1 MRFDL
6 ADLSLFRH
14 VVEAGSITH
23 GAERAHL
30 ALAAASTRI
39 RNMEDALG
47 VPLLTR
53 GRQGVTPT
61 QAGRTLLQH
70 ARTILRQAERLHED
84 LGAYGGGLAGQIRVL
99 SNTNA
104 LTEFLPEALSSFLAA
119 HPNVSV
125 DLEER
130 LSDEIVGLIAE
141 GVADLGV
148 VAGTVDAGAL
158 ETYPFRRDRFVLVVA
173 QDHPLAKRAKIGFEE
188 VLDHDFVGLDRAS
201 AIQRFLAT
209 KAVRIGRPLRLRV
222 QLRSFDA
229 VCRLVECKVGIGI
242 VPETTARRVS
252 KTMAIAIVPLTDSW
266 AVRDLTI
273 CMRNMD
279 ELPLYARQLVEHLR
293 AISVAG
299 RCLLPR
305 HQHPIIEIEQHGGIV
320 IVAGLE
326 RKIAARLVVGRDRA
340 QPQRADVAAAG
351 QLGLGQHLRPGKHR
365 AAGKQRRDVT
375 AAIDGGDVEG
385 VGEAVEGQRAGERD
399 DVAAI
404 DQPPAEAALAWR

>member
-1 MRFDL
+1 MRRQASVRFDL

-39 RNMEDALG
+39 RNMEDTLG
-47 VPLLTR
+47 VALLTR

-61 QAGRTLLQH
+61 PAGRTLLQH

-104 LTEFLPEALSSFLAA
+104 LTEFLPEALSSFLTA
-119 HPNVSV
+119 HPSVSV

-141 GVADLGV
+141 GVADLGI
-148 VAGTVDAGAL
+148 VAGTVDAGGL
-158 ETYPFRRDRFVLVVA
+158 ETYPFRSDRFVLVVA
-173 QDHPLAKRAKIGFEE
+173 KDHALARRAKVGFEE

-201 AIQRFLAT
+201 ALQRFLAS

-229 VCRLVECKVGIGI
+229 VCRMVECKVGIGI

-252 KTMAIAIVPLTDSW
+252 KTMAIAKVNLSDAW

-273 CMRNMD
+273 CVRSRD
-279 ELPLYARQLVEHLR
+279 DLPAYARQLVEHLR
-293 AISVAG
+293 A
-299 RCLLPR
+299 
-305 HQHPIIEIEQHGGIV
+305 E
-320 IVAGLE
+320 
-326 RKIAARLVVGRDRA
+326 
-340 QPQRADVAAAG
+340 
-351 QLGLGQHLRPGKHR
+351 
-365 AAGKQRRDVT
+365 
-375 AAIDGGDVEG
+375 
-385 VGEAVEGQRAGERD
+385 
-399 DVAAI
+399 
-404 DQPPAEAALAWR
+404 

>member
-6 ADLSLFRH
+6 ADLSLCRH

-39 RNMEDALG
+39 RNMEDVLG

-70 ARTILRQAERLHED
+70 ARAILRQSERLHED
-84 LGAYGGGLAGQIRVL
+84 LGAYGGGMAGQIRVL

-119 HPNVSV
+119 HPHVSV

-148 VAGTVDAGAL
+148 VAGTVDAGGL

-173 QDHPLAKRAKIGFEE
+173 ADHPLAKRAKNAAKIAFED
-188 VLDHDFVGLDRAS
+188 VLNQDFVGLDRAS

-229 VCRLVECKVGIGI
+229 VCRLVECKVGVGI

-252 KTMAIAIVPLTDSW
+252 KTMAIKAINLSNPW

-273 CMRNMD
+273 CVKNRE
-279 ELPLYARQLVEHLR
+279 ELPTYARQLVEHLR
-293 AISVAG
+293 A
-299 RCLLPR
+299 
-305 HQHPIIEIEQHGGIV
+305 
-320 IVAGLE
+320 
-326 RKIAARLVVGRDRA
+326 
-340 QPQRADVAAAG
+340 
-351 QLGLGQHLRPGKHR
+351 
-365 AAGKQRRDVT
+365 
-375 AAIDGGDVEG
+375 
-385 VGEAVEGQRAGERD
+385 
-399 DVAAI
+399 
-404 DQPPAEAALAWR
+404 PA

>member
-30 ALAAASTRI
+30 ALAAASARI
-39 RNMEDALG
+39 RNMEEALG
-47 VPLLTR
+47 VALLTR

-70 ARTILRQAERLHED
+70 ARAILRQAERLHED
-84 LGAYGGGLAGQIRVL
+84 LGAYGSGLAGQIRVL

-104 LTEFLPEALSSFLAA
+104 LTEFLPEALSSFLSA

-141 GVADLGV
+141 GVADLGI

-158 ETYPFRRDRFVLVVA
+158 QTYPFRRDRFVLVVA
-173 QDHPLAKRAKIGFEE
+173 QDHPLAKRAKVSFEQ
-188 VLDHDFVGLDRAS
+188 VLDYDFVGLDRAS
-201 AIQRFLAT
+201 ALQRFLAS

-242 VPETTARRVS
+242 VPETTARRVA
-252 KTMAIAIVPLTDSW
+252 KTMAIAVAPLTDSW
-266 AVRDLTI
+266 AERDLTI
-273 CMRNMD
+273 CIRNMN

-293 AISVAG
+293 AQG
-299 RCLLPR
+299 
-305 HQHPIIEIEQHGGIV
+305 
-320 IVAGLE
+320 
-326 RKIAARLVVGRDRA
+326 
-340 QPQRADVAAAG
+340 
-351 QLGLGQHLRPGKHR
+351 
-365 AAGKQRRDVT
+365 
-375 AAIDGGDVEG
+375 
-385 VGEAVEGQRAGERD
+385 
-399 DVAAI
+399 
-404 DQPPAEAALAWR
+404 

>member
-6 ADLSLFRH
+6 IDLSLFRH

-39 RNMEDALG
+39 RAMEEVLG
-47 VPLLTR
+47 APLLTR
-53 GRQGVTPT
+53 TRQGVTPT

-70 ARTILRQAERLHED
+70 ARAILRQAERLHED
-84 LGAYGGGLAGQIRVL
+84 LGAYSGGLAGQIRVL

-148 VAGTVDAGAL
+148 VAGTVDAGGL
-158 ETYPFRRDRFVLVVA
+158 ETYPFRSDRFVLVVA
-173 QDHPLAKRAKIGFEE
+173 QDDPLAKRAKIAFED
-188 VLDHDFVGLDRAS
+188 VLDQDFVGLDRAS
-201 AIQRFLAT
+201 AIQRFLAA
-209 KAVRIGRPLRLRV
+209 KALRVGRPLRLRV

-242 VPETTARRVS
+242 VPETTARRVA
-252 KTMAIAIVPLTDSW
+252 KTMAIKAITLSDAW

-273 CMRNMD
+273 CVRAIK

-293 AISVAG
+293 SQRPDV
-299 RCLLPR
+299 
-305 HQHPIIEIEQHGGIV
+305 
-320 IVAGLE
+320 
-326 RKIAARLVVGRDRA
+326 RD
-340 QPQRADVAAAG
+340 QV
-351 QLGLGQHLRPGKHR
+351 K
-365 AAGKQRRDVT
+365 T
-375 AAIDGGDVEG
+375 
-385 VGEAVEGQRAGERD
+385 
-399 DVAAI
+399 
-404 DQPPAEAALAWR
+404 